1 VNICHCIELSC
12 CVRVFQF
19 HLHIISS
26 CMSQYLCPS
35 LHWACLL
42 YLCHVLMQDHAHV
55 WRKRLFMWWVPQ
67 PCLAPCK
74 YYEIISLIA
83 LNNTNHRRTDSLA
96 DWATLEAMLRSFVL
110 ELTVTNAAV
119 SYFVK
124 RFELTIES
132 ASVIASIIGF
142 MVSNTWRVFIAY
154 PNCFHSIY
162 LLLIHTSCYPFEFFR
177 TSLLVF

>member
-1 VNICHCIELSC
+1 
-12 CVRVFQF
+12 
-19 HLHIISS
+19 
-26 CMSQYLCPS
+26 
-35 LHWACLL
+35 
-42 YLCHVLMQDHAHV
+42 
-55 WRKRLFMWWVPQ
+55 MWQVPQ
-67 PCLAPCK
+67 PCLDSCK

-96 DWATLEAMLRSFVL
+96 DWATLEAMLRSFGL

-142 MVSNTWRVFIAY
+142 MVSNT
-154 PNCFHSIY
+154 
-162 LLLIHTSCYPFEFFR
+162 
-177 TSLLVF
+177 